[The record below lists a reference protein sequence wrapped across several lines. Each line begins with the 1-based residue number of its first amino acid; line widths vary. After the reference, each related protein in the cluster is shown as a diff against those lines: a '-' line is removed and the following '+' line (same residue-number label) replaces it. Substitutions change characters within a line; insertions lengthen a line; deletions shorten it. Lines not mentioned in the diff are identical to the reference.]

1 MKMDNH
7 LITPSFQT
15 RPYNPRRSIAIKDRW
30 QQYLY
35 IKHNARPLDIF
46 VDTQENLVMI
56 FDKEETQ
63 ELYKLYREY
72 KLK

>member
-1 MKMDNH
+1 MNN

-15 RPYNPRRSIAIKDRW
+15 RAYDPKKSVAIRDRW
-30 QQYLY
+30 QSFLY
-35 IKHNARPLDIF
+35 IKHHAKPLDIF
-46 VDTQENLVMI
+46 VDANDNLVMI
-56 FDKEETQ
+56 FDKEETR